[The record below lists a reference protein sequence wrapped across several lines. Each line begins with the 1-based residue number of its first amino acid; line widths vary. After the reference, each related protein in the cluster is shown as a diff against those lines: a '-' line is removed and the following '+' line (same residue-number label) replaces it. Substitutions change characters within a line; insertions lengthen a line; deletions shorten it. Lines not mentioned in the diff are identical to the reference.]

1 MTEAFIGLG
10 SNVGDRLG
18 NLRRAIE
25 AIAALEDTH
34 VLAVSHVVESEP
46 WGVTE
51 QSPFANAVVRL
62 ETLIP
67 ADRLLVLLKDVEAV
81 LGRKTG
87 MRYGPRPI
95 DLDILLFGDDEWET
109 PELTVPHP
117 HLAERDFVVTPLL
130 EVAPDAAWPDSSP
143 VTRERATEGRI
154 IGVLGP
160 VPGFEEFT
168 PTSRPAGARS
178 DDEDGSWEEVAAA
191 RFNSH
196 GGITVS
202 GQLMFE
208 AAVLEQEGIPVT
220 WDPLPPEEEYSP
232 WMLQRNHRLLVPA
245 AYAQRARAILAEVR
259 RARPVPEGYAAEDE
273 PATDPA
279 DDPATDPADD
289 A

>member
-1 MTEAFIGLG
+1 MTEAFVGLG
-10 SNVGDRLG
+10 SNIGDRLG

-25 AIAALEDTH
+25 AIAAIEDTH
-34 VLAVSHVVESEP
+34 VLAVSNVVESEP

-51 QSPFANAVVRL
+51 QPPFANAVARL

-67 ADRLLVLLKDVEAV
+67 ADRFLGLLKDVEVA

-109 PELTVPHP
+109 AELTIPHP
-117 HLAERDFVVTPLL
+117 RLAERDFAVTPLL
-130 EVAPDAAWPDSSP
+130 EVGPDAAWPDGSAI
-143 VTRERATEGRI
+143 TRERATEGRI

-168 PTSRPAGARS
+168 PTLRTAGVQPH
-178 DDEDGSWEEVAAA
+178 DDAGPWEEVAAA

-232 WMLQRNHRLLVPA
+232 WMLQRNHRLLVPEA
-245 AYAQRARAILAEVR
+245 FAERARAILAEVR
-259 RARPVPEGYAAEDE
+259 AARPLPEGYEAESGLSDG
-273 PATDPA
+273 PI
-279 DDPATDPADD
+279 DDPSDD
-289 A
+289 I